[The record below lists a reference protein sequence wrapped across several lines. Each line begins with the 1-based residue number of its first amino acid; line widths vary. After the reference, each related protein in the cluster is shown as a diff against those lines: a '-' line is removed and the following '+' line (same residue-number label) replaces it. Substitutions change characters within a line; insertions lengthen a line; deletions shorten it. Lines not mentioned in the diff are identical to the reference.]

1 MQLKNSLA
9 REVLL
14 VKSYLYETLSKN
26 KILIKVI
33 SYEDVVYIYKGLL
46 LLGKVC
52 GSAAKASEVA
62 TSTFEFFSNNS
73 YLNKNSI

>member
-9 REVLL
+9 REVL
-14 VKSYLYETLSKN
+14 VKIYLYETLSKN

-33 SYEDVVYIYKGLL
+33 SYEDAVYIYRGLL

-52 GSAAKASEVA
+52 GSVAKAS
-62 TSTFEFFSNNS
+62 
-73 YLNKNSI
+73 

>member
-33 SYEDVVYIYKGLL
+33 SYEDEVYIYKGLL

-52 GSAAKASEVA
+52 GSVAKASECGHFDV
-62 TSTFEFFSNNS
+62 
-73 YLNKNSI
+73 

>member
-52 GSAAKASEVA
+52 GSVAKVSECGHFHV
-62 TSTFEFFSNNS
+62 
-73 YLNKNSI
+73 

>member
-33 SYEDVVYIYKGLL
+33 SFEDVVYIYKGLL

-52 GSAAKASEVA
+52 GFVAKA
-62 TSTFEFFSNNS
+62 FECGHFH
-73 YLNKNSI
+73 I